1 MAPKITLYTFAPSHN
16 AVRTEIALNEKGLAF
31 EKVSVDLLKG
41 EHRAK
46 WFTDITPRGQVPTLV
61 YDAGGDPIVVY
72 ESVATIRFLD
82 DVHPA
87 PPLMPPATQPRRR
100 AQALMRL
107 EEFQAKLD
115 PCNVFGSVVFGK
127 QSREQLGTRVDKLL
141 AELARWNAYVE
152 GQAFLAGEQFT
163 LADIAVFPLLM
174 HFDALGYDYA
184 VRAPALHAFKLR
196 CAARPSVIATGWLD
210 TFRGFVKQIAPTRV
224 LAD

>member
-1 MAPKITLYTFAPSHN
+1 MAPTITLYSFATSHN

-31 EKVSVDLLKG
+31 KKVAVDLMKG
-41 EHRAK
+41 EQREK
-46 WFTDITPRGQVPTLV
+46 WYTDLTPRSQVPTLV
-61 YDAGGDPIVVY
+61 YDAGGERIVVY
-72 ESVATIRFLD
+72 ESIATIRFID
-82 DVHPA
+82 DVHPE
-87 PPLMPPATQPRRR
+87 PPLMPPATDRRRR

-115 PCNVFGSVVFGK
+115 PCNIFASVVFGK
-127 QSREQLGTRVDKLL
+127 QSREQLGARVDKLL
-141 AELARWNAYVE
+141 AELERWDHYLE

-184 VRAPALHAFKLR
+184 RRTPALHAFKER
-196 CAARPSVIATGWLD
+196 CSARPSVVATGWLE
-210 TFRGFVKQIAPTRV
+210 TFRGVVKQIAPERV

>member
-127 QSREQLGTRVDKLL
+127 QSREQV
-141 AELARWNAYVE
+141 
-152 GQAFLAGEQFT
+152 
-163 LADIAVFPLLM
+163 
-174 HFDALGYDYA
+174 
-184 VRAPALHAFKLR
+184 LR
-196 CAARPSVIATGWLD
+196 LD
-210 TFRGFVKQIAPTRV
+210 VGVV
-224 LAD
+224 LADGRTLCVGQCGLQLGGQLVEAHRLDLSGFL